1 MLPSTHAAESTH
13 WYTREGVPM
22 YTVIGKNGKSRFT
35 NLRDAR
41 AMNLVPSVTT
51 ILGVTSKPGLDN
63 WKQRQIL
70 LSALTL
76 SKMVG
81 ETEDDY
87 LERIVR
93 DSKEQGKKAAELGTE
108 IHEAIQSFYENKDFR
123 YSEEVMACDREI
135 IQNFGDLDWIAE
147 RSFCHELGYGG
158 KVDLHADGVVIDIK
172 SKEFN
177 DPSKVEGFEEHLMQ
191 LAAYRVGLGMPQAR
205 CANVFVSRTVPG
217 LVKSIEWT
225 ENEIQQGFRMFCH
238 LLSFWQE
245 RNKHQ

>member
-22 YTVIGKNGKSRFT
+22 YTVVGKNGKSRFT

-76 SKMVG
+76 SKIVG

-93 DSKEQGKKAAELGTE
+93 DSKEQGKRAAELGTQ
-108 IHEAIQSFYENKDFR
+108 IHESVQSFYEGKTHAHQ
-123 YSEEVMACDREI
+123 EQVAACNLEI
-135 IQNFGDLDWIAE
+135 IKHFGENRWVAE
-147 RSFCHELGYGG
+147 RAFTHELGYGG
-158 KVDLHADGVVIDIK
+158 KVDLHTEGVVIDIK

-177 DPSKVEGFEEHLMQ
+177 DPEKVDGFEEHLMQ

-217 LVKSIEWT
+217 LIKTIEWT
-225 ENEIQQGFRMFCH
+225 QEDLQQGFRMFCH